1 MPLLPLE
8 PFVYP
13 ADLFVTASP
22 ANGEEKAAPPAD
34 LPWWAA
40 HTRPRAEKAL
50 ARNLLGA
57 QVRFFLPLYRKEWRS
72 RGGRQ
77 RSSYLPLFPGYLFLN
92 GDDEARLAALQTNQ
106 IARLQPV
113 PDGPRL
119 HADLTCVYRMIQGT
133 DELTPEAQLHPGAA
147 VRIVEGSLAGL
158 EGKILRRGRKL
169 RFVVEVQFLQRGVS
183 VEVEGRLIRPLEGGS
198 GGGTSR

>member
-8 PFVYP
+8 PYVYP
-13 ADLFVTASP
+13 PELLVAG
-22 ANGEEKAAPPAD
+22 NGAAPAGEPA
-34 LPWWAA
+34 WWAV
-40 HTRPRAEKAL
+40 HTRPRAEKTL
-50 ARNLLGA
+50 ARKLLVA

-92 GDDEARLAALQTNQ
+92 GDDKARLVALQTNQ
-106 IARLQPV
+106 VAQLLPV
-113 PDGPRL
+113 PDGPTLR
-119 HADLTCVYRMIQGT
+119 ADLTRVYRMMQGA
-133 DELTPEAQLHPGAA
+133 EVLTPEDRLHPGMP

-169 RFVVEVQFLQRGVS
+169 HFVVEVQFLQRGVS
-183 VEVEGRLIRPLEGGS
+183 VEVASRTIRPAGGADL
-198 GGGTSR
+198 G